1 MKRTGL
7 AISAK
12 GLVKHYDAGRAKAL
26 DGLSIDVVQG
36 AMIALVGPS
45 GSGKSTL
52 LYALAGLVDPD
63 MGTIEIEER
72 QPVGEAD
79 WTRLRA
85 STIGLVFQESWLL
98 PTLTAAQNI
107 ELPMVGVEPSARV
120 RAHRVE
126 ELLETVGMSGFARRM
141 PDSLSGGERQ
151 RIAVARSLANR
162 PRILLADE
170 PTGEL
175 DSANSGRI
183 MEMMARLRAE
193 RGVTM
198 LIVTHDPQTAA
209 YCDRR
214 YQVVDGTGTYV
225 D

>member
-1 MKRTGL
+1 MNRIDL
-7 AISAK
+7 AISAI
-12 GLVKHYDAGRAKAL
+12 GLVKHYDGGRAKAL
-26 DGLSIDVVQG
+26 DGLSIDVAQG

-52 LYALAGLVDPD
+52 LYALAGLVDLD
-63 MGTIEIEER
+63 VGTIVIEGR
-72 QPVGEAD
+72 RPGGEAD

-107 ELPMVGVEPSARV
+107 ELPMVGVEASARV
-120 RAHRVE
+120 RTRRVE
-126 ELLETVGMSGFARRM
+126 ELLETVGMAGFAGRM

-151 RIAVARSLANR
+151 RIAMARSLANG

-175 DSANSGRI
+175 DSANSARI
-183 MEMMARLRAE
+183 MEMMAKLRAE

-198 LIVTHDPQTAA
+198 LIVTHDPRMAA

-214 YQVVDGTGTYV
+214 YEVVDGTGTYV

>member
-1 MKRTGL
+1 MNRNNL
-7 AISAK
+7 AISAR

-26 DGLSIDVVQG
+26 DGLDIDVASG

-52 LYALAGLVDPD
+52 LYALAGLVDLD
-63 MGTIEIEER
+63 LGTIQIEGR
-72 QPVGEAD
+72 QPAGETD

-98 PTLTAAQNI
+98 PTLTAGQNI
-107 ELPMVGVEPSARV
+107 ELPMIGVETSIRLRV
-120 RAHRVE
+120 RRVE
-126 ELLETVGMSGFARRM
+126 ELLEAVGMTGFAERM
-141 PDSLSGGERQ
+141 PESLSGGERQ
-151 RIAVARSLANR
+151 RIAVARGLANG

-175 DSANSGRI
+175 DSANSTRI
-183 MEMMARLRAE
+183 MEMMAKLRAE
-193 RGVTM
+193 RAVTM
-198 LIVTHDPQTAA
+198 LIVTHDPRMAA

-214 YQVVDGTGTYV
+214 YEIVDGTGTYI